1 MSDASSAS
9 PGQPH
14 GAHPVPS
21 RERDWVIVAAALV
34 SAAVIIAG
42 LYFGRE
48 ILIPL
53 AIAFLITFALN
64 PPVTWLVRRGLP
76 RLLATSLV
84 MVFVVCT
91 LAGLGVILGAQVRSI
106 AVELPAYQS
115 TILRKLSDLRQSLKA
130 PGLFDGVLK
139 TVESVQ
145 KEVEA
150 KDRKPVDG
158 PVTQRVEVVPAQQ
171 TPLEQAITWVLRSLE
186 PLATAG
192 IIFLFVFLALLDIG
206 DLRDRFL
213 RLLGGNFH
221 RSTDAI
227 EEAGARISTYLLM
240 QLLVN
245 ASYGVPLA
253 LGLWIIGVPGAV
265 LWGALAAVM
274 RFVPYIGPLIAAVF
288 PIALAFAVDSGWSM
302 LLWTVALIVILE
314 LASNNIV
321 EPLLYGSSTGLSA
334 ISLIV
339 AAIFWTALWGP
350 VGLILSTPLTVCL
363 LVLGRNLPQFQFLDT
378 MLGSTPALDVP
389 TRIYQRLIA
398 NDADEAF
405 EIATTEIEK
414 SSLVSFYDAIGIEVL
429 RLASEE
435 HLRNASAEHRMR
447 LSTGM
452 DALLDDLKD
461 QYPSSLGPDAKPA
474 VLCIGGKWEI
484 DALAGEMLAHALAI
498 EGIAADFQ
506 PAASVNADYLAKLDL
521 KGADIVCLNYFTSSP
536 GIAAR
541 HGCRRLRRRW
551 PDVRIVLALWNAPPE
566 LLTDESVEALKAD
579 AIVTSVHEAVRRI
592 HRIVN
597 PEEAKAAQD
606 ASLPGNEATRV
617 DALKATG
624 VLEGSKRED
633 LDALAKRAADVFN
646 TSLAVISTIDKD
658 REYFVGQSGKF
669 PKAVTDDAGA
679 LLSMDRE
686 HAICNYVVGD
696 DKSLVV
702 QDIQRDP
709 RFADNEAIKLW
720 GVRFY
725 AGAPLRVADGLV
737 IGALC
742 ILDSEPRT
750 LEDEEIGLLETM
762 AADVAA
768 TIAPGTADEA
778 SVKAAPAASSA
789 TVGQQVPDSALN
801 SADR

>member
-1 MSDASSAS
+1 
-9 PGQPH
+9 
-14 GAHPVPS
+14 
-21 RERDWVIVAAALV
+21 VAAALV
-34 SAAVIIAG
+34 SAAVIVAG
-42 LYFGRE
+42 LYYGRE

-64 PPVTWLVRRGLP
+64 PPVTWLVRLGLP

-84 MVFVVCT
+84 MVTVLCILV
-91 LAGLGVILGAQVRSI
+91 GLGVILGAQVRSMAI
-106 AVELPAYQS
+106 ELPTYQS
-115 TILRKLSDLRQSLKA
+115 TILTKLSDLRENLKA
-130 PGLFDGVLK
+130 PGLFEGVLK
-139 TVESVQ
+139 TVERVQ
-145 KEVEA
+145 KEVES
-150 KDRKPVDG
+150 KDDKPTEG
-158 PVTQRVEVVPAQQ
+158 PLPQRVEVVPTQQ
-171 TPLEQAITWVLRSLE
+171 TPFEQALTWLARSAE

-192 IIFLFVFLALLDIG
+192 IIFIFVFLALLDIG

-227 EEAGARISTYLLM
+227 EEAGARISRYLLM

-245 ASYGVPLA
+245 VSYGVPLA
-253 LGLWIIGVPGAV
+253 LGLWIVGVPGAL
-265 LWGALAAVM
+265 LWGAVAAVM

-288 PIALAFAVDSGWSM
+288 PIAVAFAVDSGWSM

-334 ISLIV
+334 ISLIA

-363 LVLGRNLPQFQFLDT
+363 LVLGRNLPQLQFLDT

-398 NDADEAF
+398 NDVDEAV
-405 EIATTEIEK
+405 EIASTEIEK
-414 SSLVSFYDAIGIEVL
+414 SSVVSFYDAGGIGVL

-435 HLRNASAEHRMR
+435 YLRNASAEHRLR
-447 LSTGM
+447 LANGM
-452 DALLDDLKD
+452 DTLLDDLRD
-461 QYPSSLGPDAKPA
+461 QYPSPLGPEAKPT

-498 EGIAADFQ
+498 EGIAAGFQ

-521 KGADIVCLNYFTSSP
+521 KGADIVCLSYFTSSP
-536 GIAAR
+536 GIPAR
-541 HGCRRLRRRW
+541 HACRRLRRRW
-551 PDVRIVLALWNAPPE
+551 PDVRIVLALWNAPPK
-566 LLTDESVEALKAD
+566 LLTNESVEALKAD
-579 AIVTSVHEAVRRI
+579 AVVTSVHEAVRRI

-597 PEEAKAAQD
+597 PEEAKAALEAALPDND
-606 ASLPGNEATRV
+606 AERV
-617 DALKATG
+617 EALKATG
-624 VLEGSKRED
+624 VLEGDKRET

-646 TSLAVISTIDKD
+646 TSVAVISTIDKD

-669 PKAVTDDAGA
+669 PSAVTDDAGT
-679 LLSMDRE
+679 LLPMDRE
-686 HAICNYVVGD
+686 HAICNYVVAD
-696 DKSLVV
+696 DETLVV
-702 QDIQRDP
+702 PDLQRDP
-709 RFADNEAIKLW
+709 RFADNETIKQW
-720 GVRFY
+720 DVRFY
-725 AGAPLRVADGLV
+725 AGAPLRVGDGLI

-750 LEDEEIGLLETM
+750 LENDDVALLETM

-768 TIAPGTADEA
+768 AITAGDAEG
-778 SVKAAPAASSA
+778 APAASA
-789 TVGQQVPDSALN
+789 TVGQQVPESA
-801 SADR
+801 